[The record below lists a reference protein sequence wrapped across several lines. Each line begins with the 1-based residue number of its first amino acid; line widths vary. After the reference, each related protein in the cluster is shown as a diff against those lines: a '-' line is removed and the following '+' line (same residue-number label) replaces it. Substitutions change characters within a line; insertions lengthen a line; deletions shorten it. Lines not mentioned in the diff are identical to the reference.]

1 MLDVDDSEAG
11 TCAIPTCPSQ
21 FEQPP
26 PNCPLPSLASK
37 PLSFYYRAARMSRL
51 VAVLFALFLAAP
63 FTDAATK
70 SAKKS
75 STPTRTSSASR
86 PESPGIARPF
96 AVPDAGDPTVFP
108 SISAPAVL
116 LCDAVTGRVLYEKN
130 ADDVRAVASTQKLLT
145 ALVVA
150 ESGDLYDNVT
160 VQATDANCEP
170 TKLGL
175 RAGEVYKRYDL
186 LKILLVKSMNDV
198 ARCLARDNA
207 GSIGAFADKM
217 NAKAREIGMRQS
229 NFVNP
234 NGLTEPG
241 QYSTARDMA
250 RLGLHVYRNRVLR
263 AIIATRATAWRT
275 PSGKTLTYEN
285 TNKLM
290 KNFGLCN
297 GMKTGYTDAAGHC
310 LVSSAADGGR
320 HLVCVVLGERK
331 REDIWNDSYRLLFW
345 GFNQMKTQPAPAAN

>member
-1 MLDVDDSEAG
+1 
-11 TCAIPTCPSQ
+11 
-21 FEQPP
+21 
-26 PNCPLPSLASK
+26 
-37 PLSFYYRAARMSRL
+37 MSRL
-51 VAVLFALFLAAP
+51 VAVLMALLIALP
-63 FTDAATK
+63 SVDAATK
-70 SAKKS
+70 KS
-75 STPTRTSSASR
+75 SSSSRRKPSATS

-96 AVPDAGDPTVFP
+96 AVPEKDDPSVFP
-108 SISAPAVL
+108 SIKAPAVI

-150 ESGDLYDNVT
+150 EAGDLNTNIT
-160 VQATDANCEP
+160 VQATDTYCEP
-170 TKLGL
+170 TKLGMK
-175 RAGEVYKRYDL
+175 AGEVYKRYDL

-207 GSIGAFADKM
+207 GSVAAFSAKM

-250 RLGLHVYRNRVLR
+250 RLALHAYRNRVIRGL
-263 AIIATRATAWRT
+263 ISTRSTVWRT
-275 PSGKTLTYEN
+275 PSGKNITYEN

-290 KNFGLCN
+290 KYFGLCN
-297 GMKTGYTDAAGHC
+297 GMKTGYTEAAGHC
-310 LVSSAADGGR
+310 LVSSAADGGK
-320 HLVCVVLGERK
+320 HLVCVVLGERN
-331 REDIWNDSYRLLFW
+331 RSDIWQDSYRMLTW
-345 GFNQMKTQPAPAAN
+345 GFHQLNTQPAETSVNP

>member
-1 MLDVDDSEAG
+1 M
-11 TCAIPTCPSQ
+11 
-21 FEQPP
+21 
-26 PNCPLPSLASK
+26 
-37 PLSFYYRAARMSRL
+37 
-51 VAVLFALFLAAP
+51 ALFVAISS
-63 FTDAATK
+63 TDAATK
-70 SAKKS
+70 SSKKS
-75 STPTRTSSASR
+75 STTPRNTSATTA
-86 PESPGIARPF
+86 ESPGIARPF
-96 AVPDAGDPTVFP
+96 AVPEKDDPSVFP
-108 SISAPAVL
+108 SISAPAVV

-160 VQATDANCEP
+160 VQATDAQCEP

-175 RAGEVYKRYDL
+175 KAGEVYKRYDL

-207 GSIGAFADKM
+207 GSVSAFADKM

-234 NGLTEPG
+234 NGLTEAG
-241 QYSTARDMA
+241 QYSSARDMA
-250 RLGLHVYRNRVLR
+250 RLALHAYRNRVIRSL
-263 AIIATRATAWRT
+263 IATKVIAWRA
-275 PSGKTLTYEN
+275 PSGKTMTFEN

-290 KNFGLCN
+290 KYFGLCN

-310 LVSSAADGGR
+310 LVSSAADGNR
-320 HLVCVVLGERK
+320 HLICVVLGDRQ
-331 REDIWNDSYRLLFW
+331 RQGIWDDSYRLLSW
-345 GFNQMKTQPAPAAN
+345 GFNQLKSQPATTTAAP

>member
-1 MLDVDDSEAG
+1 
-11 TCAIPTCPSQ
+11 
-21 FEQPP
+21 
-26 PNCPLPSLASK
+26 
-37 PLSFYYRAARMSRL
+37 MSRL
-51 VAVLFALFLAAP
+51 VAVLLAFAMAIASS
-63 FTDAATK
+63 DAATK
-70 SAKKS
+70 TSKKS
-75 STPTRTSSASR
+75 SAPTRSTSTSA

-96 AVPDAGDPTVFP
+96 AVPDKDDPTVFP
-108 SISAPAVL
+108 TISAPAVL

-150 ESGDLYDNVT
+150 EEGDLYNNVT
-160 VQATDANCEP
+160 VQSTDTNCEP
-170 TKLGL
+170 TKLGMKP
-175 RAGEVYKRYDL
+175 GEVYKRYDL

-207 GSIGAFADKM
+207 GSLSAFAEKM

-250 RLGLHVYRNRVLR
+250 RLALHAYRNRVIRGL
-263 AIIATRATAWRT
+263 IATKVTAWRT
-275 PSGKTLTYEN
+275 PSGRSVTFEN

-290 KNFGLCN
+290 KYFGLCN
-297 GMKTGYTDAAGHC
+297 GMKTGYTEAAGHC

-331 REDIWNDSYRLLFW
+331 RQDIWEDSYRLLSW
-345 GFNQMKTQPAPAAN
+345 GFNQLKTQPAAATAAP

>member
-1 MLDVDDSEAG
+1 
-11 TCAIPTCPSQ
+11 
-21 FEQPP
+21 
-26 PNCPLPSLASK
+26 
-37 PLSFYYRAARMSRL
+37 MSRL
-51 VAVLFALFLAAP
+51 IAVLIALILGILPLPAASK
-63 FTDAATK
+63 TST
-70 SAKKS
+70 KS
-75 STPTRTSSASR
+75 STPARKSSVTQ

-96 AVPDAGDPTVFP
+96 AVPDKDDPSVFP
-108 SISAPAVL
+108 AISASSVL

-130 ADDVRAVASTQKLLT
+130 ADDLRAVASTQKLMT
-145 ALVVA
+145 SLVIA
-150 ESGDLYDNVT
+150 DEGDLNANVT
-160 VQATDANCEP
+160 VDASDGNCEP

-207 GSIGAFADKM
+207 GSISGFAAKM

-250 RLGLHVYRNRVLR
+250 RLALHVYRNRILR
-263 AIIATRATAWRT
+263 SIISTKVCPWRSS
-275 PSGKTLTYEN
+275 SGKVVTYEN
-285 TNKLM
+285 TNKLL
-290 KNFGLCN
+290 KYFGLCN

-310 LVSSAADGGR
+310 LVSSASDGGGK
-320 HLVCVVLGERK
+320 HLICVVLGERK
-331 REDIWNDSYRLLFW
+331 REDIWNDSYRLLSW
-345 GFNQMKTQPAPAAN
+345 GFQQLKTQPAAATANP

>member
-1 MLDVDDSEAG
+1 
-11 TCAIPTCPSQ
+11 
-21 FEQPP
+21 
-26 PNCPLPSLASK
+26 
-37 PLSFYYRAARMSRL
+37 MSRL
-51 VAVLFALFLAAP
+51 VAVLMALFMALP
-63 FTDAATK
+63 SVDAAT
-70 SAKKS
+70 KKS
-75 STPTRTSSASR
+75 STPTRKKSTATS
-86 PESPGIARPF
+86 PESPGISRPF
-96 AVPDAGDPTVFP
+96 AVPDKDDPNVFP
-108 SISAPAVL
+108 SVSAPSVI

-150 ESGDLYDNVT
+150 EEGDLNTNVT
-160 VQATDANCEP
+160 VESTDGNCEP

-175 RAGEVYKRYDL
+175 KGGEVYKRYDL
-186 LKILLVKSMNDV
+186 LRILLVKSMNDV

-207 GSIGAFADKM
+207 GSIAAFAQKM

-250 RLGLHVYRNRVLR
+250 RLALHAYRNRVLR
-263 AIIATRATAWRT
+263 GLMSTKVTVWRT
-275 PSGKTLTYEN
+275 ASGKNITYEN

-290 KNFGLCN
+290 KYFGLCN

-310 LVSSAADGGR
+310 LVSSAADGGK
-320 HLVCVVLGERK
+320 HLVCVVLGDRN
-331 REDIWNDSYRLLFW
+331 RSDIWQDSYRMLSW
-345 GFNQMKTQPAPAAN
+345 GFNQLKSQPAEATANP

>member
-1 MLDVDDSEAG
+1 
-11 TCAIPTCPSQ
+11 
-21 FEQPP
+21 
-26 PNCPLPSLASK
+26 
-37 PLSFYYRAARMSRL
+37 MSRL
-51 VAVLFALFLAAP
+51 VAVLIALLMAIP
-63 FTDAATK
+63 STDAATK
-70 SAKKS
+70 SRKKS
-75 STPTRTSSASR
+75 SVPARKSSATA

-96 AVPDAGDPTVFP
+96 AVPDEDDPTVFP
-108 SISAPAVL
+108 AIKASAVL

-150 ESGDLYDNVT
+150 EEGDLNNNVT
-160 VQATDANCEP
+160 VQASDTWCEP
-170 TKLGL
+170 TKLGMK
-175 RAGEVYKRYDL
+175 AGEVYKRYDL

-198 ARCLARDNA
+198 ARTLARDNA
-207 GSIGAFADKM
+207 GSVEAFSQKM

-250 RLGLHVYRNRVLR
+250 RLALHAYRNRVLR
-263 AIIATRATAWRT
+263 GLMATRVTSWRT
-275 PSGKTLTYEN
+275 PAGRTITYEN

-290 KNFGLCN
+290 KYFGLCN
-297 GMKTGYTDAAGHC
+297 GMKTGYTEAAGHC
-310 LVSSAADGGR
+310 LVSSAADGGK

-331 REDIWNDSYRLLFW
+331 REDIWNDSYRLLSW
-345 GFNQMKTQPAPAAN
+345 GFHQLKSQPAATTTAAP